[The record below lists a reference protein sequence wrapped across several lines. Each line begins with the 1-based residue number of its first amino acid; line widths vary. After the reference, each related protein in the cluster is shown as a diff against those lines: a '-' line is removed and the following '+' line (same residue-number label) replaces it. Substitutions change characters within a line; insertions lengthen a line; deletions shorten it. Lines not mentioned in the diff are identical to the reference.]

1 MTTADPAREPTST
14 SSSPWTWLLPGLT
27 FLVGCLLGGAVI
39 AAGAFGG
46 DGTDVAAPSVSA
58 SPGDDASPEP
68 SPDGV
73 AVRVPQACLDA
84 ADQAATVSSQ
94 AQDAVAA
101 VRDLDARRLQEIVDS
116 FQQLEPE
123 VQRLADECRE
133 RAGDRVAEGSLTTPA
148 PALTTPTLPTPEP
161 DATTP
166 APAPT
171 ASPSA

>member
-14 SSSPWTWLLPGLT
+14 SSPWTWLLPVLT
-27 FLVGCLLGGAVI
+27 FLVGCVLGGAVM
-39 AAGAFGG
+39 AAGSFGG
-46 DGTDVAAPSVSA
+46 DDTDVAAPSVSA
-58 SPGDDASPEP
+58 SPGDDASPTP

-94 AQDAVAA
+94 AEDAVAA
-101 VRDLDARRLQEIVDS
+101 VRDLDARRLQEVVDS
-116 FQQLEPE
+116 FQRLEPE

-133 RAGDRVAEGSLTTPA
+133 TAGDRLTEGSLATPA
-148 PALTTPTLPTPEP
+148 PALTPPAPV
-161 DATTP
+161 ATTP

>member
-14 SSSPWTWLLPGLT
+14 SSSPWTWLLPVLT

-46 DGTDVAAPSVSA
+46 DDTDLATPTASP

-84 ADQAATVSSQ
+84 ADQAATVTSQ

-101 VRDLDARRLQEIVDS
+101 VRDLNARRLQEIVDS

-133 RAGDRVAEGSLTTPA
+133 TAGERLTEGSLTSPA
-148 PALTTPTLPTPEP
+148 PARTTPPA
-161 DATTP
+161 ATTP
-166 APAPT
+166 APVPT

>member
-1 MTTADPAREPTST
+1 MTTADPAPEPAST
-14 SSSPWTWLLPGLT
+14 SSSPWTWLLPVLT

-46 DGTDVAAPSVSA
+46 DSSDVAAPSA
-58 SPGDDASPEP
+58 SPEPEDDASPQP

-73 AVRVPQACLDA
+73 VVRVPQACLDA
-84 ADQAATVSSQ
+84 ADRAATVSSQ

-101 VRDLDARRLQEIVDS
+101 VRDLNARRLQEVVDS

-133 RAGDRVAEGSLTTPA
+133 TAGDRLVEGELTTPA
-148 PALTTPTLPTPEP
+148 PA
-161 DATTP
+161 ATP
-166 APAPT
+166 APGPT
-171 ASPSA
+171 ATPSPSA